1 MKSRGLLTRLLYHSP
16 LFGLVA
22 ARYPYFFT
30 PAQLGFLCDC
40 LDETLDLPGC
50 VIEVGCA
57 RGSTTIFLNRHL
69 QARGTEKPYYA
80 LDTFSGFTRRDVSHE
95 VDARGKSVNLQT
107 HFAVND
113 QRWFD
118 RSMQLAGCRNVH
130 SIKCDASTF
139 DYSSI
144 GAIALA
150 LCDVD
155 LYLPTKSA
163 LNSIYDQLLPG
174 GLIVCDDCVSSGIYD
189 GAMLAYRETV
199 VEKGMAERIV
209 HDKLGVI
216 AKPKLGL
223 IDQRA
228 QA

>member
-1 MKSRGLLTRLLYHSP
+1 MKSRGLLSRLLYHSP
-16 LFGLVA
+16 FFALVA
-22 ARYPYFFT
+22 AGYPYFFT

-40 LDETLDLPGC
+40 LDETGNLPGC
-50 VIEVGCA
+50 VVEIGCN

-69 QARGTEKPYYA
+69 RDRGIQKSYYA

-95 VDARGKSVNLQT
+95 VEARGKAPSLGT

-118 RSMQLAGCRNVH
+118 RSMQLAGFPNVH
-130 SIKCDASTF
+130 SIKCDAAEF
-139 DYSSI
+139 DYSSL
-144 GAIALA
+144 GPIALA

-163 LNSIYDQLLPG
+163 LKGTYDHLLPG
-174 GLIVCDDCVSSGIYD
+174 GIIVCDDCLPSGPYD
-189 GAMLAYRETV
+189 GALMAYQEMV
-199 VEKGMAERIV
+199 AENGSAPRIV

-216 AKPKLGL
+216 TKSSS
-223 IDQRA
+223 
-228 QA
+228 